1 MSDTRRPRIQGPPVC
16 GRLFCPLGCRKPLAC
31 PPVPC
36 AGILPYTTKERPL
49 LAAAFI
55 MSKHPIPPDVE
66 PQASIQ
72 ISNPT
77 AGSPTAGNP
86 TAPPPPPLPHN
97 HPYPPHI
104 LFPRIRTTPHPLP
117 RSPPRAPP
125 RPRPHP
131 PHPRLTTKPRHQ
143 PRRRSRLR
151 TNNKHPPS
159 NPGPTPKEKRLS
171 R

>member
-86 TAPPPPPLPHN
+86 TAPPPPPLTDN
-97 HPYPPHI
+97 HPCSPPI
-104 LFPRIRTTPHPLP
+104 PLP
-117 RSPPRAPP
+117 RPRTTGQHPPPPPHPPTIPVRPPP
-125 RPRPHP
+125 RPPPSLLPHP
-131 PHPRLTTKPRHQ
+131 P
-143 PRRRSRLR
+143 
-151 TNNKHPPS
+151 
-159 NPGPTPKEKRLS
+159 
-171 R
+171 